1 MSNDNEAECATLPR
15 AEMIARLNDDLRKT
29 CEGGTV
35 VITRNVR
42 GLEGF
47 NAPELVNALAEYD
60 GFDEDNNP
68 YGERDC
74 GDVELFG
81 TALYFKIDYYDPDL
95 KFGSNDPA
103 DPQVTHRVL
112 TVMTEADL

>member
-1 MSNDNEAECATLPR
+1 MSNDNEVDCVTLPR
-15 AEMIARLNDDLRKT
+15 AEIIARLNDGLRKT

-42 GLEGF
+42 NLQGF
-47 NAPELVNALAEYD
+47 NAPELMKALAEYD

-68 YGERDC
+68 YGERDF
-74 GDVELFG
+74 GDFPLFN
-81 TALYFKIDYYDPDL
+81 TDLYFKIDYYDPDL
-95 KFGSNDPA
+95 KFGSDDPA
-103 DPQVTHRVL
+103 DSSITHRVI